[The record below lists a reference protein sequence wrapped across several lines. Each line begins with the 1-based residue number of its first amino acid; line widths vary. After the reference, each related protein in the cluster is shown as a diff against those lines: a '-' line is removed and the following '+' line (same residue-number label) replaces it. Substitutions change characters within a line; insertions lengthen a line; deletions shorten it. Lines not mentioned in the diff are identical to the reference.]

1 MDLRSNSITDISPL
15 AALKYLTWL
24 ALGFNSITD
33 ISSLAELKY
42 LASLDLSGNNI
53 TDISPLAALKKL
65 TSLDLRSNNVTDI
78 SALVGLTQLTDL
90 DLGFNSITDISALVG
105 LTQLTDLDLVFNNI
119 TDISPLTELKK
130 LPGLALSD
138 NNITDISPL
147 AELKQLDGRLALS
160 YNNITDISPL
170 AELENLTWLEL
181 SDNNITDISAL
192 AELKYLTGLKL
203 RRGNISDISPLAELK
218 RLWYL
223 ELPWNNISDVSALAE
238 LKQLEYLELT
248 GNNISD
254 VSALERLNLTGT
266 RRNRAGLY
274 LRRNPLSDASIN
286 THIPAMQA
294 RGIEVEFDSLT
305 EPSQNTGPSA
315 DVNED
320 GVVNVQ
326 DLVLVSSHLGETGEN
341 IADVNGD
348 GVVNIQDLVLV
359 ASELGGAT
367 AAPSASPGTSAAL
380 SSRATVEQWL
390 AAAYRLPRLDVRLQR
405 GIDWLERLLAALPPE
420 ETTLLVNYPNPF
432 NPETW
437 IPYQL
442 ATSAEVTLRIYA
454 VNGVLVRTVA
464 VGHQPAGVYRT
475 RSRAAYWD
483 GRNALGEP
491 VASGIY
497 FYTLTAGNFTA
508 TRKLLIRK

>member
-1 MDLRSNSITDISPL
+1 M
-15 AALKYLTWL
+15 
-24 ALGFNSITD
+24 
-33 ISSLAELKY
+33 
-42 LASLDLSGNNI
+42 
-53 TDISPLAALKKL
+53 
-65 TSLDLRSNNVTDI
+65 DLRSNNVPDI
-78 SALVGLTQLTDL
+78 SALAGLTQLTDL
-90 DLGFNSITDISALVG
+90 DLGFNSITDISALAG
-105 LTQLTDLDLVFNNI
+105 LIQLTGLVLGENNISDISSLAALKYLTDLDLRSNNVPDISALAELKNLTWLDLGFNNITDISALAELKKLASLDLVFNNI
-119 TDISPLTELKK
+119 TDISPLAELKK
-130 LPGLALSD
+130 LPGLDLGF

-160 YNNITDISPL
+160 DNNITNISAL
-170 AELENLTWLEL
+170 AELKNLTWLEL

-192 AELKYLTGLKL
+192 AELKNLTGLKL

-218 RLWYL
+218 QLKHL
-223 ELPWNNISDVSALAE
+223 ELPWNNISDVSPLAE
-238 LKQLEYLELT
+238 LRQLKHLELT

-254 VSALERLNLTGT
+254 VSPLERLNLTGT
-266 RRNRAGLY
+266 RGNHPGLY

-286 THIPAMQA
+286 THIPSMQA
-294 RGIEVEFDSLT
+294 RGIEVEFESLT
-305 EPSQNTGPSA
+305 KPSQNTGPSA

-326 DLVLVSSHLGETGEN
+326 DLVLVSSRLGETGEN
-341 IADVNGD
+341 MVDVNGD

-359 ASELGGAT
+359 AGELGGAA
-367 AAPSASPGTSAAL
+367 AAPSVSPGTSAAL

-420 ETTLLVNYPNPF
+420 ETALLLNYPNPF

-442 ATSAEVTLRIYA
+442 AKPAEVTLRIYA
-454 VNGVLVRTVA
+454 VNGALVRTVA
-464 VGHQPAGVYRT
+464 LGHQRAGMYRT

-483 GRNALGEP
+483 GRNAQGER
-491 VASGIY
+491 VASGVY
-497 FYTLTAGNFTA
+497 FYTLMAGDFTA
-508 TRKLLIRK
+508 TRKMLIRK